1 MVEGARRIG
10 RQGPG
15 GARAG
20 PAAQPA
26 PRPTAHGPR
35 SHEAD
40 HWLLVTVVALAG
52 ALALLVGVIALPG
65 AGVEAGG
72 ARRWLDLGPLPQFQ
86 PSELAK
92 MALVLYMA
100 DWLARKGPRLRSWV

>member
-40 HWLLVTVVALAG
+40 HWLLVTVAALVVFGTVMIFSASFAINLPRGGGAYYYLQKQLLWVAL
-52 ALALLVGVIALPG
+52 
-65 AGVEAGG
+65 GG
-72 ARRWLDLGPLPQFQ
+72 AAC
-86 PSELAK
+86 LAT
-92 MALVLYMA
+92 
-100 DWLARKGPRLRSWV
+100 ARVDYHA